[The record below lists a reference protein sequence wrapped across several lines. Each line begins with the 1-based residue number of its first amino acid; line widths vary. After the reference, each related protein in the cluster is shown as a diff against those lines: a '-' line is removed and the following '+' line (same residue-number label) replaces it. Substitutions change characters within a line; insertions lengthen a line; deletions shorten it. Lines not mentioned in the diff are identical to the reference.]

1 MEVFPHDGR
10 TWKRFPEG
18 AVDRREADGSGERHG
33 PVGGMR
39 PGDAVMFARLDLAET
54 LGIWRNATGRV
65 VKTHPAAD
73 HRADDPA
80 TVDVKF
86 EGHETLQA
94 YLPAMFRR
102 VN

>member
-10 TWKRFPEG
+10 TWKRFPDG
-18 AVDRREADGSGERHG
+18 AAAARQGAERGG

-65 VKTHPAAD
+65 VGTHAAD
-73 HRADDPA
+73 GVSDGAAD

>member
-1 MEVFPHDGR
+1 MEVFPLEGR
-10 TWKRFPEG
+10 TWKRFSDGTSAGRP
-18 AVDRREADGSGERHG
+18 AVERGG
-33 PVGGMR
+33 PVGGMS

-65 VKTHPAAD
+65 VGIHPASG
-73 HRADDPA
+73 PA
-80 TVDVKF
+80 SDGAATIDVKF

>member
-10 TWKRFPEG
+10 TWKRFSDG
-18 AVDRREADGSGERHG
+18 ASAGRRGAERDG
-33 PVGGMR
+33 PTDGMS
-39 PGDAVMFARLDLAET
+39 PGDAVRFARLDLAET

-65 VKTHPAAD
+65 VGIHPADGAAD
-73 HRADDPA
+73 
-80 TVDVKF
+80 TVDVEF
-86 EGHETLQA
+86 EGHEILQA

>member
-10 TWKRFPEG
+10 SWKRFSVPRPAGRRG
-18 AVDRREADGSGERHG
+18 AERSG
-33 PVGGMR
+33 PVGGMS
-39 PGDAVMFARLDLAET
+39 PGDAVRFARLDLAET

-65 VKTHPAAD
+65 VGIHPSEGEAD
-73 HRADDPA
+73 
-80 TVDVKF
+80 TVDVEF
-86 EGHETLQA
+86 EGHEILQA

>member
-1 MEVFPHDGR
+1 MEVFPHDGW
-10 TWKRFPEG
+10 TWKRFSDG
-18 AVDRREADGSGERHG
+18 AAAALQGTERSR
-33 PVGGMR
+33 PVGGMS

-65 VKTHPAAD
+65 VGTHPANGAAD
-73 HRADDPA
+73 GAAD

>member
-1 MEVFPHDGR
+1 MEVFPLEGR
-10 TWKRFPEG
+10 TWKRFTDGTSAGRSGAEG
-18 AVDRREADGSGERHG
+18 NG
-33 PVGGMR
+33 PVGGMS

-65 VKTHPAAD
+65 VGTHTASGPAGGEPD
-73 HRADDPA
+73 